1 MLIIGGNGKS
11 IDASGD
17 LERFERDEPIGEPP
31 VRKARAGGLFCE
43 SPVRKALAGE
53 SFNEQPV
60 RKARADGLFGEPPV
74 REARDGALIGST
86 FWMVDGGRLAFT
98 PKAPANI
105 DARSDFEGNFGATF
119 VSGGDDGDSSV

>member
-1 MLIIGGNGKS
+1 
-11 IDASGD
+11 
-17 LERFERDEPIGEPP
+17 
-31 VRKARAGGLFCE
+31 
-43 SPVRKALAGE
+43 
-53 SFNEQPV
+53 
-60 RKARADGLFGEPPV
+60 
-74 REARDGALIGST
+74 LIGST

>member
-11 IDASGD
+11 IDESGD
-17 LERFERDEPIGEPP
+17 LERFERDEPIGEP
-31 VRKARAGGLFCE
+31 
-43 SPVRKALAGE
+43 PVRKALAGE